1 MFKPRRLIWQ
11 LYPAYLLLV
20 LSTLLAIGWYASGSM
35 RGFYMSQ
42 TRQDL
47 LNQAHLLSQVFLPLL
62 EPLDQAAV
70 DRRCKK
76 TAAGVPTRLTVI
88 LPDGKVVGDSETAPQ
103 KMENHGNRP
112 EIRQALTGQVGSAV
126 RFSATL
132 HHNMIY
138 VAIPIGYNRITAI
151 LRVSKAMT
159 DIEQQLH
166 SLQVRLAVGSFI
178 IALLASLGCL
188 MISRRISRPI
198 ETLREGAARFARGDL
213 THRLNLPDTAE
224 LAELAH
230 AMNQMAQ
237 DLQQRIQ
244 TIMRQRNESQA
255 VLSSMM
261 EGMMA
266 LDMEE
271 RIIQAN
277 GAAASLLN
285 LSANRLQGRRVQE
298 IMRSRQLQRMI
309 QTTLSSGSATE
320 GDVVLY
326 QYDER
331 VLNMHCSPLFDSDGQ
346 RMGILLVMNDVTQ
359 LRRLESMRSDFAA
372 NVSHEIKTPLTA
384 IQGFV
389 ETLMHGPL
397 SDSQETQRF
406 LAIIHKHVLRLSAI
420 IDDLMHLSRLEQ
432 DHGSAHL
439 RLQSSSLHS
448 MLGNAIQLCRA
459 SADAKQIEIVL
470 DCDKGLAARM
480 DADLMEQ
487 AAVNLLDNAIKYS
500 PEASRVMVTAQAAD
514 QEIRIDFRDEGIGI
528 AKRHLPR
535 LFERFYRVDK
545 ARSRSVGGTGLGL
558 AIVKHIVQAHNGRV
572 AVDSVQGQGS
582 TFTIHLPLAGQAP
595 AGALASSWRRT

>member
-1 MFKPRRLIWQ
+1 MFKPKRLIWQ

-20 LSTLLAIGWYASGSM
+20 LSTVLAIGWYASGSM
-35 RGFYMSQ
+35 RSFYLSQ

-47 LNQAHLLSQVFLPLL
+47 LNQAHLLTQVFLPLL
-62 EPLDQAAV
+62 EPLDPAAV

-88 LPDGKVVGDSETAPQ
+88 LPDGRVVGDSETAPA
-103 KMENHGNRP
+103 KMENHGDRP
-112 EIRQALTGQVGSAV
+112 EVRQALAGQIGSSV

-138 VAIPIGYNRITAI
+138 VAIPIGFNRIAGI

-166 SLQVRLAVGSFI
+166 SLQLKLAVGAFI
-178 IALLASLGCL
+178 IALLASLACL

-198 ETLREGAARFARGDL
+198 ETLREGAARFAQGDL
-213 THRLNLPDTAE
+213 THRLNLADTAE
-224 LAELAH
+224 LAELAQ
-230 AMNQMAQ
+230 AMNQMARE
-237 DLQQRIQ
+237 LQQRIQ

-261 EGMMA
+261 EGMLA
-266 LDMEE
+266 LDTEE

-285 LSANRLQGRRVQE
+285 LASDRLQGRRVQE

-326 QYDER
+326 QFGEQI
-331 VLNMHCSPLFDSDGQ
+331 LNMHCSPLFDSDGQ
-346 RMGILLVMNDVTQ
+346 RMGVLLVMNDVTQ

-389 ETLMHGPL
+389 ETLMHGPVN
-397 SDSQETQRF
+397 DPHETQRF
-406 LAIIHKHVLRLSAI
+406 LGIIHKHVMRLTAI

-432 DHGSAHL
+432 EHGSARL
-439 RLQSSSLHS
+439 KLQSSSVRS
-448 MLGNAIQLCRA
+448 MLSNAIQLCRA
-459 SADAKQIEIVL
+459 NADAKEIDIVL
-470 DCDKGLAARM
+470 HCDDDLTARM

-500 PEASRVMVTAQAAD
+500 PAASHVTVAARAEA
-514 QEIRIDFRDEGIGI
+514 QEICIDFQDEGIGI
-528 AKRHLPR
+528 ARRHLPR

-558 AIVKHIVQAHNGRV
+558 AIVKHIVQAHSGRV
-572 AVDSVQGQGS
+572 TVESVQGQGS
-582 TFTIHLPLAGQAP
+582 TFTIRMPLAG
-595 AGALASSWRRT
+595 